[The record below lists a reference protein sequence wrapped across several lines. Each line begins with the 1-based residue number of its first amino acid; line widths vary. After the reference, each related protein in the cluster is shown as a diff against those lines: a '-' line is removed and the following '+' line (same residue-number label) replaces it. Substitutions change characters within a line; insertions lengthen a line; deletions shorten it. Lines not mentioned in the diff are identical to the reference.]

1 MRMRAKRNRDTRY
14 LKVSD
19 LFAKKISEHI
29 AVEEN
34 RPLYIEIG
42 CGKGAFCTGLAQKNQ
57 DAQIIAMELS
67 ADALLMA
74 MEKAN
79 MLDLPNLSF
88 LNCNAEDIDKLF
100 AAHSVDRIYLNFS
113 DPWPKSKHAK
123 RRLTAPQFLNRYKAV
138 LKGGGEIYFKTDNR
152 GLFDYSLSTF
162 AECGFAIDK
171 VLFDLHSS
179 ELNDENI
186 RTEYEN
192 NFSAKGFKI
201 NYIKVHFDAK

>member
-14 LKVSD
+14 LKVAD
-19 LFAKKISEHI
+19 LFAKKESEHI
-29 AVEEN
+29 VVDEN

-42 CGKGAFCTGLAQKNQ
+42 CGKGAFCIGLAQKNS

-79 MLDLPNLSF
+79 QFDLPNLSF

-100 AAHSVDRIYLNFS
+100 AARSVDRIYLNFS

-123 RRLTAPQFLNRYKAV
+123 RRLTAPQFLNRYKTV
-138 LKGGGEIYFKTDNR
+138 LKSGGEIYFKTDNR